1 MSANV
6 ALSETFDQWRVKTN
20 EVLVMTQTDGSSNF
34 LKLTNTTNA
43 TSNTTGSI
51 ITAGGVGIAKS
62 AVIGENLNVHGNIHA
77 NGAITS
83 DGSLTLGNAD
93 TDSVTFQADVN
104 SNFIPNSNVAFNL
117 GNTVQMWANVFAES
131 LRGYQAADAGLPAL
145 YISGLD
151 LDQQAVD
158 ISGAQTTGAVAL
170 LTATALTTNSAIIIT
185 DSSADTTARN
195 STQIKQSSASAYQAT
210 ALDILSGGGRV
221 GVAIDKNYTQASAA
235 TVKGLYLDMDQT
247 GALTSGTMENIG
259 LDVELNGISGTG
271 GTVNSRGIDVDVV
284 GTGGGTSK
292 AIGLDV
298 TVSGATTNYSAL
310 FAGGNAGFGVT
321 DPDSTVEILSTTRQL
336 KLSYD
341 GTNATGFTVGSGG
354 ALTIDSAVSATSFSG
369 TCIGTIV
376 GGAVSG
382 STATMTGKISTTDNM
397 VANNTT
403 VVANSAITAHGGI
416 GFSLEMTKDAQP
428 TSGTGVMY
436 MKDGGGLF
444 WRSNEKAEIELSVDA
459 GITTTGENIFSAQQT
474 FNDIALTSGAAVAW
488 NANTAQVATLTLAH
502 NATMSSAT
510 NHKAGGVYIL
520 RVTQAAAPKT
530 LAWSTGYKWPANTA
544 PVMTTTASAVD
555 IFTFTS
561 DGTYMYGSFSGSQN
575 FT

>member
-62 AVIGENLNVHGNIHA
+62 AVIGEHLNVHGNIHA
-77 NGAITS
+77 NGAITA
-83 DGSLTLGNAD
+83 DGNLTFGNAD

-104 SNFIPNSNVAFNL
+104 SNFIPNSNVAFNI

-131 LRGYQAADAGLPAL
+131 FRGTQAADAGLPAL
-145 YISGLD
+145 HISGLD
-151 LDQQAVD
+151 VD
-158 ISGAQTTGAVAL
+158 KQLATISGAQTVNTVASITG
-170 LTATALTTNSAIIIT
+170 TALTTNSAIIIE
-185 DSSADTTARN
+185 DSSADVTARK

-210 ALDILSGGGRV
+210 ALDIESAGGRT
-221 GVAIDKNYTQASAA
+221 GIAIDKNYTHTTAA

-247 GALTSGTMENIG
+247 GAHTSGTMENIG

-271 GTVNSRGIDVDVV
+271 GTVNSRGIDIDVV
-284 GTGGGTSK
+284 GTSGGTSK

-298 TVSGATTNYSAL
+298 TVSGADTNYSAL
-310 FAGGNAGFGVT
+310 FAGGNTGFGVT

-354 ALTIDSAVSATSFSG
+354 ALVIDSAVSATSFSG
-369 TCIGTIV
+369 ALI
-376 GGAVSG
+376 GGAVTG
-382 STATMTGKISTTDNM
+382 TTAAMTGKISSTAAAGAIT
-397 VANNTT
+397 ANTTT

-416 GFSLEMTKDAQP
+416 GFSLEMTKTTAPDA
-428 TSGTGVMY
+428 GLGVMY

-444 WRSNEKAEIELSVDA
+444 WRSAEKTEIELSASA
-459 GITTTGENIFSAQQT
+459 GITAGTENTFSAQQT
-474 FNDIALTSGAAVAW
+474 FNDQALTSGASVAW
-488 NANTAQVATLTLAH
+488 NANTAQVATLTLGH
-502 NATMSSAT
+502 NVTMSNAT

-530 LAWSTGYKWPANTA
+530 LAWSSGYKWPGNTA
-544 PVMTTTASAVD
+544 PTMTTTASAVD

>member
-34 LKLTNTTNA
+34 LKLTNTTDSS
-43 TSNTTGSI
+43 SNTTGSI
-51 ITAGGVGIAKS
+51 ITAGGIGILKS
-62 AVIGENLNVHGNIHA
+62 ARIGENLNVHGNIHA
-77 NGAITS
+77 NGAITA
-83 DGSLTLGNAD
+83 DGNLTFGNAD

-131 LRGYQAADAGLPAL
+131 LRGTQAADAGLPAL

-151 LDQQAVD
+151 VD
-158 ISGAQTTGAVAL
+158 KQLATISGAQTVNTVVS
-170 LTATALTTNSAIIIT
+170 LTATALTTNSAIIID
-185 DSSADTTARN
+185 DSSADVTARK

-221 GVAIDKNYTQASAA
+221 GIAIDKNYTQTTAA

-247 GALTSGTMENIG
+247 GAHTSGTMENIG

-271 GTVNSRGIDVDVV
+271 GTVNSRGIDIDVV
-284 GTGGGTSK
+284 GTSGGTSK

-298 TVSGATTNYSAL
+298 TVSGADTNYSAL

-354 ALTIDSAVSATSFSG
+354 ALVIDSAVTATSFSG
-369 TCIGTIV
+369 PLSGTTV
-376 GGAVSG
+376 AMS
-382 STATMTGKISTTDNM
+382 GKISTTDNM

-416 GFSLEMTKDAQP
+416 GLSLEMTKDAQP
-428 TSGTGVMY
+428 TSGTGVLY
-436 MKDGGGLF
+436 MKDGGGIF
-444 WRSNEKAEIELSVDA
+444 WRSNEKTEVELSAESA
-459 GITTTGENIFSAQQT
+459 GIAATAENIFSAQQT

-488 NANTAQVATLTLAH
+488 NANTAQVATLTLGH
-502 NATMSSAT
+502 NATMSTAT

-544 PVMTTTASAVD
+544 PTMTATASAVD

>member
-34 LKLTNTTNA
+34 LKLTNTTDSS
-43 TSNTTGSI
+43 SNTTGSI

-77 NGAITS
+77 NGAITA
-83 DGSLTLGNAD
+83 DGNLTFGNAD

-104 SNFIPNSNVAFNL
+104 SNFIPNSNVAFNI

-131 LRGYQAADAGLPAL
+131 FRGTQAADAGLPAL
-145 YISGLD
+145 HISGLD
-151 LDQQAVD
+151 VD
-158 ISGAQTTGAVAL
+158 KQLATISGAQTVNTVASITG
-170 LTATALTTNSAIIIT
+170 TALTTNSAIIIE
-185 DSSADTTARN
+185 DSSADVTARP

-210 ALDILSGGGRV
+210 ALEVSSVGGRT
-221 GVAIDKNYTQASAA
+221 GVLLNKDYTHASAA
-235 TVKGLYLDMDQT
+235 TVTGLHVDFDRTVPGSGTAAFTDIGIDLDLNAAGLGTTTST
-247 GALTSGTMENIG
+247 GLDIDVVGATSGTHTAVGANITVG
-259 LDVELNGISGTG
+259 SADV
-271 GTVNSRGIDVDVV
+271 
-284 GTGGGTSK
+284 
-292 AIGLDV
+292 
-298 TVSGATTNYSAL
+298 NYAAL
-310 FAGGNAGFGVT
+310 FSGGNTGFGVT

-354 ALTIDSAVSATSFSG
+354 ALVIDSAVTATSFSG
-369 TCIGTIV
+369 PLSGTTV
-376 GGAVSG
+376 AMS
-382 STATMTGKISTTDNM
+382 GKISTTDNM

-416 GFSLEMTKDAQP
+416 GLSLEMTKDAQP
-428 TSGTGVMY
+428 SAGTGVMY
-436 MKDGGGLF
+436 MKDGGGLY
-444 WRSNEKAEIELSVDA
+444 WRSNEKTEIELSASA
-459 GITTTGENIFSAQQT
+459 GISAGTENTFSAQQT
-474 FNDIALTSGAAVAW
+474 FDDQALTSGASVAW
-488 NANTAQVATLTLAH
+488 NANTAQVATLTLGH
-502 NATMSSAT
+502 NATMSNAT

-520 RVTQAAAPKT
+520 RVTQATSPKT
-530 LAWSTGYKWPANTA
+530 LAWSTGYKWPGNTA
-544 PVMTTTASAVD
+544 PTMTATASAVD

>member
-34 LKLTNTTNA
+34 LKLTNTTDSS
-43 TSNTTGSI
+43 SNTTGSI
-51 ITAGGVGIAKS
+51 ITAGGIGILKS
-62 AVIGENLNVHGNIHA
+62 ARIGENLNVHGNIHA
-77 NGAITS
+77 NGAITA
-83 DGSLTLGNAD
+83 DGNLTFGNAD

-131 LRGYQAADAGLPAL
+131 LRGTQAADAGLPAL

-151 LDQQAVD
+151 VDQQAVE

-185 DSSADTTARN
+185 DSSADVTARN

-221 GVAIDKNYTQASAA
+221 GIAIDKNYTHTTAA

-247 GALTSGTMENIG
+247 GAHTSGTMENIG

-298 TVSGATTNYSAL
+298 TVSGATTKYSAL
-310 FAGGNAGFGVT
+310 FAGGNTGFGVT
-321 DPDSTVEILSTTRQL
+321 DPDSTVEVLATTRQL

-354 ALTIDSAVSATSFSG
+354 ALTIDSAVTATSFAGNLIGG
-369 TCIGTIV
+369 TV
-376 GGAVSG
+376 AG
-382 STATMTGKISTTDNM
+382 STATMTGAVTTTDNM
-397 VANNTT
+397 AANTAT
-403 VVANSAITAHGGI
+403 VLTNAVITAHGGV
-416 GFSLEMTKDAQP
+416 GLSLEQATPAQP
-428 TSGTGVMY
+428 AAGKGLLY
-436 MKDGGGLF
+436 MKDGGHLY
-444 WRSNEKAEIELSVDA
+444 WRSNEIAEKEITAASA
-459 GITTTGENIFSAQQT
+459 GITASTENIFSAQQT
-474 FNDIALTSGAAVAW
+474 FNDIALSSGTAVAW
-488 NANTAQVATLTLAH
+488 NANTAQVATLTLGH
-502 NATMSSAT
+502 NATMSTAT
-510 NHKAGGVYIL
+510 NQKAGGVYIL

-544 PVMTTTASAVD
+544 PVMTATASAVD

>member
-77 NGAITS
+77 NGAITA
-83 DGSLTLGNAD
+83 DGNLTFGNAD

-104 SNFIPNSNVAFNL
+104 SNFIPNSNVAFNI

-131 LRGYQAADAGLPAL
+131 LRGTQAADAGLPAL

-151 LDQQAVD
+151 VD
-158 ISGAQTTGAVAL
+158 KQLATISGAQTVNTVVS
-170 LTATALTTNSAIIIT
+170 LTATALTTNSAIIID
-185 DSSADTTARN
+185 DSSADVTARK

-210 ALDILSGGGRV
+210 ALEVLSAGGRTGLV
-221 GVAIDKNYTQASAA
+221 LDKNYTHSSAA
-235 TVKGLYLDMDQT
+235 TVT
-247 GALTSGTMENIG
+247 GMHVDFIRTVPDSGTATFTDIG
-259 LDVELNGISGTG
+259 INLDVTAAGLGTTTTTG
-271 GTVNSRGIDVDVV
+271 LDVDVV
-284 GTGGGTSK
+284 GAASGTQTVK
-292 AIGLDV
+292 GIDIA
-298 TVSGATTNYSAL
+298 VSGSNDPMYAL
-310 FAGGNAGFGVT
+310 ITAGGNTGFGVT
-321 DPDSTVEILSTTRQL
+321 DPDSTVEILATTRQL

-341 GTNATGFTVGSGG
+341 ASNATGFTVGSGG
-354 ALTIDSAVSATSFSG
+354 ALVIDSAVTATSFSG
-369 TCIGTIV
+369 PLSGTTV
-376 GGAVSG
+376 AMS
-382 STATMTGKISTTDNM
+382 GKISTTDNM

-416 GFSLEMTKDAQP
+416 GLSLEMTKADQP
-428 TSGTGVMY
+428 TSGTGVLY

-444 WRSNEKAEIELSVDA
+444 WRSNEKTEVELSAESA
-459 GITTTGENIFSAQQT
+459 GIAATAENIFSAQQT

-488 NANTAQVATLTLAH
+488 NANTAQVATLTLGH
-502 NATMSSAT
+502 NATMSTAT

-520 RVTQAAAPKT
+520 RVTQAVAPKT

-544 PVMTTTASAVD
+544 PTMTATASAVD

>member
-62 AVIGENLNVHGNIHA
+62 AVIGEHLNVHGNIHA

-93 TDSVTFQADVN
+93 TDSVTFQADVD

-170 LTATALTTNSAIIIT
+170 LTATALSGNSAIIIT
-185 DSSADTTARN
+185 DSSTDTAARN

-210 ALDILSGGGRV
+210 ALDIESAGGRV

-259 LDVELNGISGTG
+259 LDVELNGIAGSG
-271 GTVNSRGIDVDVV
+271 GTVNSRGIDIDVV
-284 GTGGGTSK
+284 GTSGGTSK

-298 TVSGATTNYSAL
+298 TVGSADTNYSAL
-310 FAGGNAGFGVT
+310 FAGGNTGFGVT

-369 TCIGTIV
+369 ALI

-382 STATMTGKISTTDNM
+382 STATMTGAITTTDNIA
-397 VANNTT
+397 ANTAS
-403 VVANSAITAHGGI
+403 VLSGSCITADGAI
-416 GFSLEMTKDAQP
+416 GLGVEQATPSQP
-428 TSGTGVMY
+428 ASGKGLMY

-459 GITTTGENIFSAQQT
+459 GITTSAENAFSAQQT
-474 FNDIALTSGAAVAW
+474 FDDQALTSGASVAW

-544 PVMTTTASAVD
+544 PVMTATASAVD

>member
-77 NGAITS
+77 NGAITA
-83 DGSLTLGNAD
+83 DGNLTFGNAD

-104 SNFIPNSNVAFNL
+104 SNFIPNSNVAFNI

-131 LRGYQAADAGLPAL
+131 FRGTQAADAGLPAL
-145 YISGLD
+145 HISGLD
-151 LDQQAVD
+151 VD
-158 ISGAQTTGAVAL
+158 KQLVTISGAQTVNTVASITG
-170 LTATALTTNSAIIIT
+170 TALTTNSAIIIE
-185 DSSADTTARN
+185 DSSADVTARK

-221 GVAIDKNYTQASAA
+221 GIAIDKNYTHTTAA

-259 LDVELNGISGTG
+259 LDVELNGVAGSG

-292 AIGLDV
+292 AIGVDV
-298 TVSGATTNYSAL
+298 TVGSADTNYAAL
-310 FAGGNAGFGVT
+310 FAGGNTGFGVT

-341 GTNATGFTVGSGG
+341 GTNATGFTVDSGG
-354 ALTIDSAVSATSFSG
+354 ALVIDSAVTATSFSG
-369 TCIGTIV
+369 PLSGTTV
-376 GGAVSG
+376 AMS
-382 STATMTGKISTTDNM
+382 GKISTTDNM

-416 GFSLEMTKDAQP
+416 GLSLEMTKDAQP
-428 TSGTGVMY
+428 SAGTGVMY
-436 MKDGGGLF
+436 MKDGGGLY
-444 WRSNEKAEIELSVDA
+444 WRSNEKTEIELSASA
-459 GITTTGENIFSAQQT
+459 GISAGTENTFSAQQT
-474 FNDIALTSGAAVAW
+474 FDDQALTSGASVAW
-488 NANTAQVATLTLAH
+488 NANTAQVATLTLGH
-502 NATMSSAT
+502 NATMSNAT

-520 RVTQAAAPKT
+520 RVTQAVAPKT
-530 LAWSTGYKWPANTA
+530 LAWSSGYKWPGNTA
-544 PVMTTTASAVD
+544 PTMTTTASAVD

>member
-77 NGAITS
+77 NGAITA
-83 DGSLTLGNAD
+83 DGNLTFGNAD

-104 SNFIPNSNVAFNL
+104 SNFIPNSNVAFNI

-131 LRGYQAADAGLPAL
+131 FRGTQAADAGLPAL
-145 YISGLD
+145 HISGLD
-151 LDQQAVD
+151 VD
-158 ISGAQTTGAVAL
+158 KQLATISGAQTVNTVASITG
-170 LTATALTTNSAIIIT
+170 TALTTNSAIIIE
-185 DSSADTTARN
+185 DSSADVTARP

-210 ALDILSGGGRV
+210 ALEVSSVGGRT
-221 GVAIDKNYTQASAA
+221 GVLLNKDYTHASAA
-235 TVKGLYLDMDQT
+235 TVTGLHVDFDRTVPGSGTAAFTDIGIDLDLNAAGLGTTTST
-247 GALTSGTMENIG
+247 GLDIDVVGATSGTHTAVGANITVG
-259 LDVELNGISGTG
+259 SADV
-271 GTVNSRGIDVDVV
+271 
-284 GTGGGTSK
+284 
-292 AIGLDV
+292 
-298 TVSGATTNYSAL
+298 NYAAL
-310 FAGGNAGFGVT
+310 FSGGNTGFGVT

-354 ALTIDSAVSATSFSG
+354 ALVIDSAVTATSFSG
-369 TCIGTIV
+369 PLSGTTV
-376 GGAVSG
+376 AMS
-382 STATMTGKISTTDNM
+382 GKISTTDNM

-416 GFSLEMTKDAQP
+416 GLSLEMTKDAQP
-428 TSGTGVMY
+428 SAGTGVMY
-436 MKDGGGLF
+436 MKDGGGLY
-444 WRSNEKAEIELSVDA
+444 WRSNEKTEIELSASA
-459 GITTTGENIFSAQQT
+459 GISAGTENTFSAQQT
-474 FNDIALTSGAAVAW
+474 FDDQALTSGASVAW
-488 NANTAQVATLTLAH
+488 NANTAQVATLTLGH
-502 NATMSSAT
+502 NATMSYAT

-530 LAWSTGYKWPANTA
+530 LAWSSGYKWPGNTA
-544 PVMTTTASAVD
+544 PTMTATASAVD

>member
-77 NGAITS
+77 NGAITA
-83 DGSLTLGNAD
+83 DGNLTFGNAD

-104 SNFIPNSNVAFNL
+104 SNFIPNSNVAFNI

-131 LRGYQAADAGLPAL
+131 FRGTQAADAGLPAL
-145 YISGLD
+145 HISGLD
-151 LDQQAVD
+151 VD
-158 ISGAQTTGAVAL
+158 KQLATISGAQTVNTVASITG
-170 LTATALTTNSAIIIT
+170 TALTTNSAIIIE
-185 DSSADTTARN
+185 DSSADVTARP

-210 ALDILSGGGRV
+210 ALEVSSVGGRT
-221 GVAIDKNYTQASAA
+221 GVLLNKDYTHASAA
-235 TVKGLYLDMDQT
+235 TVTGLHVDFDRTVPGSGTAAFTDIGIDLDLNAAGLGTTTST
-247 GALTSGTMENIG
+247 GLDIDVVGATSGTHTAVGANITVG
-259 LDVELNGISGTG
+259 SADV
-271 GTVNSRGIDVDVV
+271 
-284 GTGGGTSK
+284 
-292 AIGLDV
+292 
-298 TVSGATTNYSAL
+298 NYAAL
-310 FAGGNAGFGVT
+310 FSGGNTGFGVT

-354 ALTIDSAVSATSFSG
+354 ALTIDSAVTATSFSG
-369 TCIGTIV
+369 PLSGTTV
-376 GGAVSG
+376 AMS
-382 STATMTGKISTTDNM
+382 GKISTTDNM

-416 GFSLEMTKDAQP
+416 GLSLEMTKDAQP
-428 TSGTGVMY
+428 SAGTGVMY

-444 WRSNEKAEIELSVDA
+444 WRSNEKTEVELSASA
-459 GITTTGENIFSAQQT
+459 GISAGTENTFSAQQT
-474 FNDIALTSGAAVAW
+474 FDEQALTSGASVAW
-488 NANTAQVATLTLAH
+488 NANTAQVATLTLGH
-502 NATMSSAT
+502 NATMSNAT

-520 RVTQAAAPKT
+520 RVTQATSPKT
-530 LAWSTGYKWPANTA
+530 LAWSTGYKWPGNTA
-544 PVMTTTASAVD
+544 PTMTATASAVD

>member
-34 LKLTNTTNA
+34 LKLTNTTDSS
-43 TSNTTGSI
+43 SNTTGSI
-51 ITAGGVGIAKS
+51 ITAGGIGILKS
-62 AVIGENLNVHGNIHA
+62 ARIGENLNVHGNIHA
-77 NGAITS
+77 NGAITA
-83 DGSLTLGNAD
+83 DGNLTFGNAD

-131 LRGYQAADAGLPAL
+131 LRGTQAADAGLPAL

-151 LDQQAVD
+151 VD
-158 ISGAQTTGAVAL
+158 KQLATISGAQTVNTVVSLTG
-170 LTATALTTNSAIIIT
+170 TALTTNSAIIIE
-185 DSSADTTARN
+185 DSSADVTARK

-210 ALDILSGGGRV
+210 ALDIESAGGRT
-221 GVAIDKNYTQASAA
+221 GIAIDKNYTHTTAA

-247 GALTSGTMENIG
+247 GAHTSGTMENIG

-271 GTVNSRGIDVDVV
+271 GTVNSRGIDIDVV
-284 GTGGGTSK
+284 GTSGGTSK

-298 TVSGATTNYSAL
+298 TVSGADTNYSAL
-310 FAGGNAGFGVT
+310 FAGGNTGFGVT

-354 ALTIDSAVSATSFSG
+354 ALVIDSAVTATSFAGNLIGG
-369 TCIGTIV
+369 TV
-376 GGAVSG
+376 AG
-382 STATMTGKISTTDNM
+382 STATMTGAITTTDNIA
-397 VANNTT
+397 ANTASVLTNA
-403 VVANSAITAHGGI
+403 VVTADGAIGLG
-416 GFSLEMTKDAQP
+416 LEQATPAQP
-428 TSGTGVMY
+428 ASGKGLLY
-436 MKDGGGLF
+436 MKDGGHIY
-444 WRSNEKAEIELSVDA
+444 WRSNEVAETEISAASA
-459 GITTTGENIFSAQQT
+459 GIGVGDQNTFTAQQT
-474 FNDIALTSGAAVAW
+474 FNDQALTSGTAVTW
-488 NANTAQVATLTLAH
+488 NANTQQVATLTLGH
-502 NATMSSAT
+502 NATMANTT
-510 NHKAGGVYIL
+510 NQSAGGVYIL

-544 PVMTTTASAVD
+544 PTMTTTASAVD

>member
-77 NGAITS
+77 NGAITA
-83 DGSLTLGNAD
+83 DGNLTFGNAD

-104 SNFIPNSNVAFNL
+104 SNFIPNSNVAFNI

-131 LRGYQAADAGLPAL
+131 FRGTQAADAGLPAL
-145 YISGLD
+145 HISGLD
-151 LDQQAVD
+151 VD
-158 ISGAQTTGAVAL
+158 KQLATISGAQTVNTVASITG
-170 LTATALTTNSAIIIT
+170 TALTTNSAIIIE
-185 DSSADTTARN
+185 DSSADVTARP

-210 ALDILSGGGRV
+210 ALEVSSVGGRT
-221 GVAIDKNYTQASAA
+221 GVLLNKDYTHASAA
-235 TVKGLYLDMDQT
+235 TVTGLHVDFDRTVPGSGTAAFTDIGIDLDLNAAGLGTTTST
-247 GALTSGTMENIG
+247 GLDIDVVGATSGTHTAVGANITVG
-259 LDVELNGISGTG
+259 SADV
-271 GTVNSRGIDVDVV
+271 
-284 GTGGGTSK
+284 
-292 AIGLDV
+292 
-298 TVSGATTNYSAL
+298 NYAAL
-310 FAGGNAGFGVT
+310 FSGGNTGFGVT

-354 ALTIDSAVSATSFSG
+354 ALVIDSAVTATSFSG
-369 TCIGTIV
+369 PLSGTTV
-376 GGAVSG
+376 AMS
-382 STATMTGKISTTDNM
+382 GKISTTDNM

-416 GFSLEMTKDAQP
+416 GLSLEMTKDAQP
-428 TSGTGVMY
+428 SAGTGVMY
-436 MKDGGGLF
+436 MKDGGGLY
-444 WRSNEKAEIELSVDA
+444 WRSNEKTEIELSASA
-459 GITTTGENIFSAQQT
+459 GISAGTENTFSAQQT
-474 FNDIALTSGAAVAW
+474 FDDQALTSGASVAW
-488 NANTAQVATLTLAH
+488 NANTAQVATLTLGH
-502 NATMSSAT
+502 NATMSNAT

-530 LAWSTGYKWPANTA
+530 LAWSSGYKWPGNTA
-544 PVMTTTASAVD
+544 PTMTATASAVD

>member
-77 NGAITS
+77 NGAITA
-83 DGSLTLGNAD
+83 DGNLTFGNAD

-104 SNFIPNSNVAFNL
+104 SNFIPNSNVAFNI

-131 LRGYQAADAGLPAL
+131 FRGTQAADAGLPAL
-145 YISGLD
+145 HISGLD
-151 LDQQAVD
+151 VD
-158 ISGAQTTGAVAL
+158 KQLATISGAQTVNTVASITG
-170 LTATALTTNSAIIIT
+170 TALTTNSAIIIE
-185 DSSADTTARN
+185 DSSADVTARP

-210 ALDILSGGGRV
+210 ALEVSSVGGRT
-221 GVAIDKNYTQASAA
+221 GVLLNKDYTHASAA
-235 TVKGLYLDMDQT
+235 TVTGLHVDFDRTVPGSGTAAFTDIGIDLDLNAAGLGTTTST
-247 GALTSGTMENIG
+247 GLDIDVVGATSGTHTAVGANITVG
-259 LDVELNGISGTG
+259 SADV
-271 GTVNSRGIDVDVV
+271 
-284 GTGGGTSK
+284 
-292 AIGLDV
+292 
-298 TVSGATTNYSAL
+298 NYAAL
-310 FAGGNAGFGVT
+310 FSGGNTGFGVT

-354 ALTIDSAVSATSFSG
+354 ALVIDSAVTATSFSG
-369 TCIGTIV
+369 PLSGTTV
-376 GGAVSG
+376 AMS
-382 STATMTGKISTTDNM
+382 GKISTTDNM

-416 GFSLEMTKDAQP
+416 GLSLEMTKDAQP
-428 TSGTGVMY
+428 SAGTGVMY

-444 WRSNEKAEIELSVDA
+444 WRSNEKTEVELSASA
-459 GITTTGENIFSAQQT
+459 GISAGTENTFSAQQT
-474 FNDIALTSGAAVAW
+474 FDDQALTSGASVAW
-488 NANTAQVATLTLAH
+488 NANTAQVATLTLGH
-502 NATMSSAT
+502 NATMSNAT

-530 LAWSTGYKWPANTA
+530 LAWSSGYKWPGNTA
-544 PVMTTTASAVD
+544 PTMTATASAVD

>member
-93 TDSVTFQADVN
+93 TDSVTFQADVD

-170 LTATALTTNSAIIIT
+170 LTATALSGNSAIIIT
-185 DSSADTTARN
+185 DSSADTAARN

-210 ALDILSGGGRV
+210 ALDIESAGGRV

-259 LDVELNGISGTG
+259 LDVELNGIAGSG
-271 GTVNSRGIDVDVV
+271 GTVNSRGIDIDVV
-284 GTGGGTSK
+284 GTSGGTSK

-298 TVSGATTNYSAL
+298 TVGSADTNYSAL
-310 FAGGNAGFGVT
+310 FAGGNTGFGVT

-369 TCIGTIV
+369 ALI

-416 GFSLEMTKDAQP
+416 GLSLEMTKDAQP
-428 TSGTGVMY
+428 SAGTGVMY

-444 WRSNEKAEIELSVDA
+444 WRSNEKTEIELSADV
-459 GITTTGENIFSAQQT
+459 GILASAENAFSAQQT
-474 FNDIALTSGAAVAW
+474 FDDQALTSGAAVAW

-520 RVTQAAAPKT
+520 RVTQAAAAKT

-544 PVMTTTASAVD
+544 PVMTATASAVD

>member
-62 AVIGENLNVHGNIHA
+62 AVIGEHLNVHGNIHA

-93 TDSVTFQADVN
+93 TDSVTFQADVD

-170 LTATALTTNSAIIIT
+170 LTATALSGNSAIIIT

-210 ALDILSGGGRV
+210 ALDIESAGGRV

-259 LDVELNGISGTG
+259 LDVELNGIAGSG
-271 GTVNSRGIDVDVV
+271 GTVNSRGIDIDVV
-284 GTGGGTSK
+284 GTSGGTSK

-298 TVSGATTNYSAL
+298 TVGSADTNYSAL
-310 FAGGNAGFGVT
+310 FAGGNTGFGVT

-369 TCIGTIV
+369 ALI

-382 STATMTGKISTTDNM
+382 STATMTGAITTTDNI
-397 VANNTT
+397 AGNTASVLT
-403 VVANSAITAHGGI
+403 NAVVTAHGAVGL
-416 GFSLEMTKDAQP
+416 SLEQTTPAQP
-428 TSGTGVMY
+428 ASGKGLMY

-444 WRSNEKAEIELSVDA
+444 WRSNEKAEIELSADV
-459 GITTTGENIFSAQQT
+459 GIIASAENAFSAQQT
-474 FNDIALTSGAAVAW
+474 FDDQALTSGATVAW

-520 RVTQAAAPKT
+520 RVTQAAAAKT

-544 PVMTTTASAVD
+544 PVMTATASAVD